1 MQKVQEL
8 IRVVIQYGWDRQSA
22 KEIALLWKPQARE
35 CVSEDPTSNKVI
47 GMMTDK
53 GSLVW
58 VIKKSIGGLKL
69 EALAACSSW
78 MKEQRLRMRKRRTP
92 VHGDEG
98 NSGRRGHHLLLSDKG
113 R

>member
-58 VIKKSIGGLKL
+58 VIKKSIGETAFGMKCL
-69 EALAACSSW
+69 EITRI
-78 MKEQRLRMRKRRTP
+78 K
-92 VHGDEG
+92 
-98 NSGRRGHHLLLSDKG
+98 NRG
-113 R
+113 